1 MPITFCHCI
10 EDYLKGDWMKPSDL
24 YGISKYGSD
33 SYRIFC
39 LGEWKEGKYS
49 ILTISL
55 HASNVLSQ
63 DFLSSSTYRYNAE
76 NLSRLVVY

>member
-10 EDYLKGDWMKPSDL
+10 DDYLKGDWMKPSDL

-39 LGEWKEGKYS
+39 LGEWKEGKR
-49 ILTISL
+49 
-55 HASNVLSQ
+55 HGKG
-63 DFLSSSTYRYNAE
+63 
-76 NLSRLVVY
+76 VYKL